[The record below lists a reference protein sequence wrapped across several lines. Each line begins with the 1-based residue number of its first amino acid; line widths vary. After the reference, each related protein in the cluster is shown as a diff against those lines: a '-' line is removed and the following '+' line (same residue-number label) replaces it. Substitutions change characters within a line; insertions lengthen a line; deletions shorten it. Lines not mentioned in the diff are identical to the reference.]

1 MIHIVFEEPEFN
13 IDIFKVE
20 IIWDNYDT
28 ENTEMH
34 KNINGVWSAEIN
46 ELPKGTYTYRFLIN
60 GIFTINDYNANIY
73 EPDDEGKLWSALVI
87 DSEGRRLYNNTQY
100 GVHIEAVQI
109 TDDYY
114 EDIDDSIFEFDSS
127 TSKQVVVRYEFAKI
141 TGAHTAS
148 VLWINPSGRIKA
160 WSEEIVIPS
169 IDKNML
175 WFGLDT
181 SNIYK
186 EDSGEWNILVFIDGK
201 YIFSHSI
208 FIKYAGRKAIPSF
221 SVTI

>member
-20 IIWDNYDT
+20 IIWDNDDT

-160 WSEEIVIPS
+160 WSEEIIMPS
-169 IDKNML
+169 VDKNL
-175 WFGLDT
+175 VWFGLDT
-181 SNIYK
+181 SNIYE
-186 EDSGEWNILVFIDGK
+186 EDSGEWNILLLIDGK
-201 YIFSHSI
+201 YILSHS
-208 FIKYAGRKAIPSF
+208 FSLKYAERKAIPSF

>member
-20 IIWDNYDT
+20 IIWDNDDT

-73 EPDDEGKLWSALVI
+73 EPDKEGKLWSALVI

-100 GVHIEAVQI
+100 SVHIEDVQI

-160 WSEEIVIPS
+160 WSEEIIMPS
-169 IDKNML
+169 VDKNL
-175 WFGLDT
+175 VWFGLDT
-181 SNIYK
+181 SNIYE
-186 EDSGEWNILVFIDGK
+186 EDSGEWNILLLIDGK
-201 YIFSHSI
+201 YILSHS
-208 FIKYAGRKAIPSF
+208 FSLKYAERKAIPSF

>member
-20 IIWDNYDT
+20 IIWDNDDT

-109 TDDYY
+109 TDDNY

-186 EDSGEWNILVFIDGK
+186 EDSGEWNILLFIDGK
-201 YIFSHSI
+201 YIFSHS
-208 FIKYAGRKAIPSF
+208 FFLKYAGRKAIPSF

>member
-1 MIHIVFEEPEFN
+1 MIRIVFEEPEFN

-20 IIWDNYDT
+20 IIWDNDDT

-186 EDSGEWNILVFIDGK
+186 EDSGEWNILLFIDGK
-201 YIFSHSI
+201 YIFSHS
-208 FIKYAGRKAIPSF
+208 FFLKYAGRKAIPSF